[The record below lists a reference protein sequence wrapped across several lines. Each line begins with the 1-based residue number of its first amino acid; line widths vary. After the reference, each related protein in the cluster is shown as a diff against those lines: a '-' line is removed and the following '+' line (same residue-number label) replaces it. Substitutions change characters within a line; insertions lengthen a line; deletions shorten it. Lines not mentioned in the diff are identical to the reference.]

1 MVKKRKRPGRWLAT
15 CMSVLLAGSLCT
27 GCALLPEEGD
37 VQQAPILETEEPYEY
52 EMDVVIRES
61 IYRTVLL
68 YPKYQEIGGAQLAFG
83 KSGYVSEVKV
93 TQGEAVHA
101 GDVLAEQD
109 GVAELRERAE
119 SLQEQIDAD
128 QKNYDKQSTLR
139 GFDEQE
145 LSLKLTLREINQEA
159 YDKGME
165 AIAEKYDLPMQ
176 ELEDRLYLQRL
187 ELEQMLEEIEEGCLI
202 SPIDGNVAYL
212 DKNIIGRWAQA
223 DKMVIQVVDT
233 SEQVF
238 VLETEYAPYF
248 KVGDVHTLR
257 NASNSLIYDTV
268 VSSVEGEKVIFTLLD
283 EGVTLALN
291 LTMRCFL
298 ELESRENVLT
308 IQASSVRYN
317 ADKAFVYYIDAD
329 GVRGMK
335 EVVVGM
341 RGGEKGTSSQRRIE
355 IISGLSLGDIVI
367 NK

>member
-1 MVKKRKRPGRWLAT
+1 MVKKRKHLKKLLAA
-15 CMSVLLAGSLCT
+15 CMSALLVGSVCS

-83 KSGYVSEVKV
+83 KSGYVSVVNV
-93 TQGEAVHA
+93 TQGVTVKA

-109 GVAELRERAE
+109 GVAELREQAE
-119 SLQEQIDAD
+119 ALQEKIDAD

-139 GFDEQE
+139 GYDEQE
-145 LSLKLTLREINQEA
+145 LSLKLSLRMISQTD
-159 YDKGME
+159 YDEGML
-165 AIAEKYDLPMQ
+165 AIAERYDLSMQ

-187 ELEQMLEEIEEGCLI
+187 ELEQIQEEITAGCLI
-202 SPIDGNVAYL
+202 SPIDGSVAYL
-212 DKNIIGRWAQA
+212 DKNIINHWAQA
-223 DKMVIQVVDT
+223 DKMVIQVVDN

-238 VLETEYAPYF
+238 LLETEYAPYF
-248 KVGDVHTLR
+248 NVGDVYTLK
-257 NASNSLIYDTV
+257 NSSNTLAYETV
-268 VSSVEGEKVIFTLLD
+268 VSSVEGERVTFTLLD
-283 EGVTLALN
+283 EDVTLAIN
-291 LTMRCFL
+291 LTLRCFL
-298 ELESRENVLT
+298 ELEARENVLT
-308 IQASSVRYN
+308 LQASSIRYN
-317 ADKAFVYYIDAD
+317 GDKAFVYYIDED

-335 EVVVGM
+335 EVTVGM
-341 RGGEKGTSSQRRIE
+341 RGGEQGSASQRRIE